1 MSEKIIRTNTNAKNI
16 NANKISRSYTYANAS
31 LASLENYFSP
41 ILGVGFTYV
50 SELKFEKFHVL
61 APSHQKNQKC
71 LKMIIFDLMG
81 NHGVKMWRFTNF
93 NSETLLDP

>member
-1 MSEKIIRTNTNAKNI
+1 MRLINSVNTPELN
-16 NANKISRSYTYANAS
+16 SYRST
-31 LASLENYFSP
+31 
-41 ILGVGFTYV
+41 TV

-61 APSHQKNQKC
+61 APSHQEIQKC